1 MMKLFPPHWG
11 KKRLPFLLFFFLLPN
26 QYKIHHDCSFV
37 AQIISLIS
45 RYRKIPLR
53 YPVVCMSSRSYIY
66 DLIPIKHSNPIFPLF
81 VKGVERPRLEYGI
94 FLLNKNI
101 EQLLNEVGLPILD
114 SRGIIQNLLLYI
126 KTCSSLNPFTLNHV
140 TETNF

>member
-66 DLIPIKHSNPIFPLF
+66 DLIPIKHSNPMYVNPTFEFSLSLF
-81 VKGVERPRLEYGI
+81 Y
-94 FLLNKNI
+94 FLLLWPLI
-101 EQLLNEVGLPILD
+101 ILFD
-114 SRGIIQNLLLYI
+114 
-126 KTCSSLNPFTLNHV
+126 
-140 TETNF
+140 